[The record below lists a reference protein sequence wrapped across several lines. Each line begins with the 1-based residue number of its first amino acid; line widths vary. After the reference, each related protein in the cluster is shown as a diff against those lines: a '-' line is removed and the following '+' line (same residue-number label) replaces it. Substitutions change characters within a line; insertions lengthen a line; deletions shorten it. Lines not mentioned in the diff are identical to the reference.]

1 MVALAGEHAADLVVA
16 AFGEGE
22 GGGAG
27 SGDFEV
33 GGEARFGFAAE
44 DEVAAGEGFDDSGVE
59 VFVDSDLIGFSEVGF
74 GRGVAVDKGALV
86 GDENEA
92 GGVFVEA
99 ADGGDGGFAV
109 EPGLGEEFVYVGA
122 FGFAVGA
129 AVVEGFVEHGEEA
142 VGMVEG
148 FAVDGDRGGVGF
160 LIGAGGG
167 DAVDVDAA
175 FADPGGGFAAGAVAE
190 GGEDLIEAA
199 HGGGNGD

>member
-1 MVALAGEHAADLVVA
+1 MGGKAG
-16 AFGEGE
+16 
-22 GGGAG
+22 
-27 SGDFEV
+27 
-33 GGEARFGFAAE
+33 FGFAAE
-44 DEVAAGEGFDDSGVE
+44 DEVASGEGFDQSGVE
-59 VFVDSDLIGFSEVGF
+59 IFVDSDFVGFFEVGF
-74 GRGVAVDKGALV
+74 GRGVAVDERALV
-86 GDENEA
+86 GDEDEA

-109 EPGLGEEFVYVGA
+109 EPGLGKEFVDIGT

-142 VGMVEG
+142 VGVVEG

-167 DAVDVDAA
+167 DAIDVDAA
-175 FADPGGGFAAGAVAE
+175 FADPGGGFAASAVAE